1 MFIPINPWG
10 HYKINNEIH
19 GISSLNFSAKAFF
32 IVYFILNIVLY
43 FLAFSLP
50 QHWNC
55 RYVTIGMSVFITFMG
70 VIELIFEIRDYLND
84 KKKNKTN
91 KK

>member
-1 MFIPINPWG
+1 MFIPVNPWI
-10 HYKINNEIH
+10 YYIINNKMLD
-19 GISSLNFSAKAFF
+19 ISSSNFSAKAFF

-50 QHWNC
+50 QRWSC
-55 RYVTIGMSVFITFMG
+55 RYVTIGMSVFITVIG
-70 VIELIFEIRDYLND
+70 VTLLIFEIRDYLND

>member
-1 MFIPINPWG
+1 MFMPINPWT
-10 HYKINNEIH
+10 HYIINNEMPD
-19 GISSLNFSAKAFF
+19 ISFSNFSSKAFF

-55 RYVTIGMSVFITFMG
+55 RYVTIGMSVFITVIG
-70 VIELIFEIRDYLND
+70 VILLIFEIRDYLND